1 MGFTTRL
8 ELHSQAIRLEG
19 DAPYAAGHGTDG
31 IGTLYDP
38 PFKGSS
44 PWPFAGVAPLDYN
57 STDGLPPGRF
67 SDWADPGSLAVTG
80 GILVSFFSS
89 A

>member
-8 ELHSQAIRLEG
+8 ELHSQAIRLYEDG
-19 DAPYAAGHGTDG
+19 PYDLSQGTDG

-44 PWPFAGVAPLDYN
+44 PWDASGHASLDYN

-67 SDWADPGSLAVTG
+67 SS
-80 GILVSFFSS
+80 
-89 A
+89 

>member
-8 ELHSQAIRLEG
+8 ELHSQAIRLDEG
-19 DAPYAAGHGTDG
+19 GPYAIGQGTDG

-44 PWPFAGVAPLDYN
+44 PRTYPGGASLDYN
-57 STDGLPPGRF
+57 STSALAPGRF
-67 SDWADPGSLAVTG
+67 SS
-80 GILVSFFSS
+80 
-89 A
+89 